1 MRVLITGGTSGM
13 GQQLAMRLSADG
25 HDVDVIGGT
34 DQVRGMNLVALSRGR
49 IRYYPADLGNI
60 GDIKRVAAE
69 YFHECNALDRLVLNA
84 GVYQRQSRLDEKG
97 VDKAF
102 VVNYLHRF
110 MLLLLLRPLL
120 LCSEHP
126 RVLINGCANFGGVEL
141 DSSIFGR
148 RYEGMKGMTEALR
161 ANALL
166 AYWLNARG
174 DYGIDVDA
182 INPGYVNTGMHRRG
196 GHLMR
201 LMTHWFAISPEHAA
215 DKIRQVLT
223 APDLPLRGGYFNG
236 VKAGRYRNSVTG
248 RPEDFVRLWEQS
260 LALAEMREPFW
271 TVPADTRL
279 QQA

>member
-13 GQQLAMRLSADG
+13 GQQLAMQLFAEG

-69 YFHECNALDRLVLNA
+69 YCHECSSLDRLVLNA
-84 GVYQRQSRLDEKG
+84 GVYQRQSLLDEKG

-120 LCSEHP
+120 LASENP

-141 DSSIFGR
+141 DSRIFGR
-148 RYEGMKGMTEALR
+148 RYQGMQGMTEALR
-161 ANALL
+161 ANGLL

-174 DYGIDVDA
+174 DYGVDVDA
-182 INPGYVNTGMHRRG
+182 INPGYVNTGMHRQG

-201 LMTHWFAISPEHAA
+201 LMIHWFAISPQHAA
-215 DKIRQVLT
+215 EKIRQVLT
-223 APDLPLRGGYFNG
+223 ASDLPSQGGYFNG
-236 VKAGRYRNSVTG
+236 VKVGRYRHSVTG
-248 RPEDFVRLWEQS
+248 RPEDFARLWEQS
-260 LALAEMREPFW
+260 LSLAEIREPVW
-271 TVPADTRL
+271 AAPADTQLRL
-279 QQA
+279 A